1 MLKFLNLTKSF
12 EIHTN
17 KSAFIIRGVFKQ
29 EGHLITFKT
38 KNSMMVDSWMELYV
52 IVFS

>member
-1 MLKFLNLTKSF
+1 
-12 EIHTN
+12 
-17 KSAFIIRGVFKQ
+17 VFKQ